1 MRIFKRRAASPQ
13 ETCVVKIKKDCIG
26 NVSHV
31 ETLLIA
37 VAAQTWLFSTSTQ
50 NCRLLDC
57 LRFKTYFK
65 KRTYC
70 IWSTNFA
77 AIILLSSEISK
88 IWVVSCY
95 ILTLHIAK
103 LNTAN
108 YTLPGELR
116 NLLNVEKLIIE
127 ILIPWSDF
135 RFIVQILP

>member
-1 MRIFKRRAASPQ
+1 MSGESTGDLR
-13 ETCVVKIKKDCIG
+13 CKIKKDWKA

-37 VAAQTWLFSTSTQ
+37 VTAQTWLFSPSIQ
-50 NCRLLDC
+50 FCRLLDC
-57 LRFKTYFK
+57 LRFKAYFK
-65 KRTYC
+65 KRPYS
-70 IWSTNFA
+70 IWSANFA

-88 IWVVSCY
+88 IWVVSYY

-103 LNTAN
+103 LNAAN

-135 RFIVQILP
+135 RLIVQIPP